1 MWEMINTIPE
11 VEQFL
16 DSILIEY
23 SIQVRETDS
32 PNIIELYNE
41 YDYTELTLPIPEQ
54 VVAEEVLL
62 LDVSM
67 AHNC

>member
-1 MWEMINTIPE
+1 MINTIPE

>member
-1 MWEMINTIPE
+1 MINTIPE

-16 DSILIEY
+16 DYILIEY

-67 AHNC
+67 AHNY

>member
-1 MWEMINTIPE
+1 MINTIPE

-67 AHNC
+67 AHNCQS

>member
-1 MWEMINTIPE
+1 MINTIPE

-67 AHNC
+67 AHNY